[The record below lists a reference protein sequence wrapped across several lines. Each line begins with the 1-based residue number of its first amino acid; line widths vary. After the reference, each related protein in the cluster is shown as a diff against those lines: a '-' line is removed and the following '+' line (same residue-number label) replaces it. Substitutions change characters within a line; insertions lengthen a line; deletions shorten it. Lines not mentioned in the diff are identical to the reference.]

1 MRAPA
6 RPDIMGTVNAEEDI
20 TGLLAI
26 ARTGDAAA
34 RDRAV
39 SALYRELSRL
49 ARSKLNA
56 ESTLTNLDA
65 TALVHECWIRLAQGA
80 PGRWENRRAFLAYA
94 ATAMRGVIVDVA
106 REKKAQKRGGGVR
119 EVTLTTGV
127 AEDVFAK
134 DEIEQLDSAL
144 RALEKVDPQLLRIVE
159 MRYFAGLT
167 VEDVAEEMGLSAMTV
182 KRKWQSARAFLF
194 KELRG

>member
-1 MRAPA
+1 MK
-6 RPDIMGTVNAEEDI
+6 GEEDI
-20 TGLLAI
+20 TALLAS
-26 ARTGDAAA
+26 ARAGDAAA
-34 RDRAV
+34 RDRAIT
-39 SALYRELSRL
+39 ALHRELSRL

-65 TALVHECWIRLAQGA
+65 TALVNECWIRLAQGA
-80 PGRWENRRAFLAYA
+80 PGRWENRRSFLAYA
-94 ATAMRGVIVDVA
+94 ARAMRSVIVDVA
-106 REKKAQKRGGGVR
+106 RERNAQKRGSGVR

-127 AEDVFAK
+127 AEDIFAR
-134 DEIEQLDSAL
+134 DEIEPLEAAL
-144 RALEKVDPQLLRIVE
+144 QGLGKVDAQLLQIVE

-167 VEDVAEEMGLSAMTV
+167 VDDVAAELGLSAMTV

>member
-1 MRAPA
+1 M
-6 RPDIMGTVNAEEDI
+6 DGEEDI
-20 TGLLAI
+20 TALLAG
-26 ARTGDAAA
+26 ARAGDTAA

-39 SALYRELSRL
+39 TALYRELSRL

-65 TALVHECWIRLAQGA
+65 TALVNECWIRLAQGA

-94 ATAMRGVIVDVA
+94 ATAMRSVIVDVA
-106 REKKAQKRGGGVR
+106 RERNAQKRGSGVR

-127 AEDVFAK
+127 AEEAFAG
-134 DEIEQLDSAL
+134 DEIESLDSAL
-144 RALEKVDPQLLRIVE
+144 RDLGKMNPQLLQIVE

-167 VEDVAEEMGLSAMTV
+167 VEDVAVELGLSPMTV

-194 KELRG
+194 KKLRD

>member
-1 MRAPA
+1 M
-6 RPDIMGTVNAEEDI
+6 TAEEDI
-20 TGLLAI
+20 TGLLAS
-26 ARTGDAAA
+26 ARAGDAAA

-39 SALYRELSRL
+39 TALYRELSRI

-65 TALVHECWIRLAQGA
+65 SALVNECWIRLAQGA
-80 PGRWENRRAFLAYA
+80 PGRWENRRSFLAYA
-94 ATAMRGVIVDVA
+94 AAAMRSVIVDVA
-106 REKKAQKRGGGVR
+106 REKNAQKRGSGLR

-127 AEDVFAK
+127 AEDVFEQ
-134 DEIEQLDSAL
+134 DEIEALESAL
-144 RALEKVDPQLLRIVE
+144 RALEKVDAQLLRIVE

-167 VEDVAEEMGLSAMTV
+167 LEDVAEELDLSPMTI